1 MLLPNHKTSYYI
13 PSAHPSGM
21 IRCVALSPHASCRF
35 STASVRTPV
44 QEKPYSSHTERA
56 SYTRDPCTLF
66 HRDMGVMV
74 GVGVNFP
81 DPLNIARGFRLA
93 RAAVIVCNGCVGT
106 PEDGNHFV

>member
-1 MLLPNHKTSYYI
+1 
-13 PSAHPSGM
+13 
-21 IRCVALSPHASCRF
+21 
-35 STASVRTPV
+35 
-44 QEKPYSSHTERA
+44 
-56 SYTRDPCTLF
+56 
-66 HRDMGVMV
+66 MV